1 MKREIIQLQKE
12 IDSLPVTRDTVQASS
27 NILPYQKHAVVIEG
41 VDSIRLQRLRK
52 RLERRRDEYMDMVDE
67 INDFIESIDDSMI
80 RQLVAYR
87 YLNHMSWNDIAA
99 NMGYRYTPDQLRK
112 RLERF
117 FQHYTDLSTLS
128 DFPE

>member
-1 MKREIIQLQKE
+1 
-12 IDSLPVTRDTVQASS
+12 
-27 NILPYQKHAVVIEG
+27 
-41 VDSIRLQRLRK
+41 
-52 RLERRRDEYMDMVDE
+52 MDMVDE